1 MSIRQSLQKQLR
13 RSGFFDSGRLLDLTA
28 DGGDVGTA
36 DRAFPRTAVPVAAS
50 DSNSI
55 GNDNLFLVSQEHDM
69 PAPAGLWPF
78 VV

>member
-1 MSIRQSLQKQLR
+1 MSIRARLQKTLR
-13 RSGFFDSGRLLDLTA
+13 RGGFFDSGRLLDLTA

-50 DSNSI
+50 DSSGI
-55 GNDNLFLVSQEHDM
+55 GDDNLFLVSQEHDL

-78 VV
+78 IV